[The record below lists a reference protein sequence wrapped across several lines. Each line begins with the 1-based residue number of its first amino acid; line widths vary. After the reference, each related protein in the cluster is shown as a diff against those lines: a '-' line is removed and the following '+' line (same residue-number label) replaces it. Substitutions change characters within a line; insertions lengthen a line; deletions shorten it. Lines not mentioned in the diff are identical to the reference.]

1 MKLIFTT
8 LFFTLALAVSPAL
21 AADLNALPIG
31 QVLQQGDT
39 SVVLFPQNYLPP
51 GIPETYH
58 LQQFGLMVTVISG
71 RPNAATLQVKAL
83 IETEDG
89 IRKWYRLAVPYQV
102 PNSGSAWVS
111 LFFPTGKQ
119 KVTAVYGLRVTV
131 IDAGQEQTF
140 F

>member
-8 LFFTLALAVSPAL
+8 LFFTLALAVSPAP
-21 AADLNALPIG
+21 AADLQALPIG

-39 SVVLFPQNYLPP
+39 SVVLLPQNFLPP
-51 GIPETYH
+51 GIPETYQ
-58 LQQFGLMVTVISG
+58 LQQCGLLVTVISG

-89 IRKWYRLAVPYQV
+89 IRKWYRLEVPYQV
-102 PNSGSAWVS
+102 PSSGSAWVPVWFS
-111 LFFPTGKQ
+111 TGKQ

-131 IDAGQEQTF
+131 IYAGQEQSF
-140 F
+140 